1 MLMETVFEKIQIS
14 ETQGQVTTGTCLPE
28 NPSHLLIIGHG
39 AGADMH
45 HHFME
50 GLAEA
55 LAELNLASMRFNF
68 PSMENRKG
76 RPDIPAVAH
85 KTIVQVVK
93 YASKKYPALPLVL
106 GGKSFGGRMASQ
118 VMALH
123 HLPEVRALVF
133 YGFPLHAAGKPGIER
148 AQHLD
153 NVKVPMLF
161 LQGDRDT
168 LARPD
173 LLEPLLEK
181 IPLAELRIYPGG
193 DHSFKFPA
201 KSGIREKEA
210 LEKLAHDTLQFVR
223 RL

>member
-1 MLMETVFEKIQIS
+1 METIFEKVQIS
-14 ETQGQVTTGTCLPE
+14 ETLGQVTTGTCFPE

-39 AGADMH
+39 AGAGMH

-50 GLAEA
+50 GLAKA
-55 LAELNLASMRFNF
+55 LAELDLASMRFNF
-68 PSMENRKG
+68 PYMENRRG

-85 KTIVQVVK
+85 KTIVQVVR

-123 HLPEVRALVF
+123 NLPEVRALVF
-133 YGFPLHAAGKPGIER
+133 YGFPLHAPGKPGIER
-148 AQHLD
+148 AQHLYD
-153 NVKVPMLF
+153 VRVPMLF

-181 IPLAELRIYPGG
+181 IPLAELRMYPGA

-201 KSGIREKEA
+201 KTGIREKDA
-210 LEKLAHDTLQFVR
+210 LEKLADDTLRFVR
-223 RL
+223 KL